1 MTPQTGRQVT
11 VTDIPPAWLLV
22 PPVAATGFLWAMS
35 SHELETS
42 AVVYAFLLLIIP
54 WGSYLYWQQG
64 RRDRLPLFAMVSGAY
79 WVNFALGLFWGQRTF
94 TAALASASFT
104 PTESAITDATW
115 MALVGVVCLW
125 SGMRMP
131 MPIWDP
137 SKLPDILDRR
147 ASWAYVRALL
157 IAGIAFGLSPGTV
170 WIFGAEGRQL
180 MITLTTVVPDVAF
193 VLLFDRYLS
202 GRSAPIDRVLL
213 VTCGAARLLG
223 GLASGWLGPTV
234 GWGVTCGALFLLRR
248 RKFPVIPIALTIVL
262 ILFLQVGKS
271 EFRSMYW
278 SPDQAESG
286 LVDRVQF
293 WVETA
298 ASKWSD
304 ALKSGERTESLG
316 LASQSLQRA
325 SLLTQVAHVL
335 EMTPSQVAFQEGA
348 TYRFLAVTLI
358 PRMLWPDKPT
368 VNDANKFYQ
377 VAYGLTT
384 ESGLDNVS
392 IAVGSLAEG
401 FINFGWAG
409 VVGVMLFIGGVLG
422 VYQRTFVVAESS
434 TLFLAI
440 GLTLVPGFLALE
452 SQLGQ
457 YLGGMIQQMLLTLI
471 VFLPIVRRRVH
482 SNEPT
487 GQQVSRMPVFQ
498 S

>member
-1 MTPQTGRQVT
+1 MTPQTGRHVT
-11 VTDIPPAWLLV
+11 VTDVPPVWLLV

-35 SHELETS
+35 TNELETS
-42 AVVYAFLLLIIP
+42 AVVYAFFLMIMP

-79 WVNFALGLFWGQRTF
+79 WVYFALALFWGQRTF
-94 TAALASASFT
+94 SAAAFA
-104 PTESAITDATW
+104 AITPSESTITEATW

-125 SGMRMP
+125 SGMRVP
-131 MPIWDP
+131 LPIWDP
-137 SKLPDILDRR
+137 SKLPDILDQR
-147 ASWAYVRALL
+147 ASWAYVRAVL
-157 IAGIAFGLSPGTV
+157 IAGVALALRPGTAL
-170 WIFGAEGRQL
+170 ILGAEGRQL

-193 VLLFDRYLS
+193 VLLFDRYLR

-248 RKFPVIPIALTIVL
+248 RRFPVIPIALTIAL

-278 SPDQAESG
+278 GPEQAESG
-286 LVDRVQF
+286 LVERVQF

-409 VVGVMLFIGGVLG
+409 VIGVMLLIGVILG
-422 VYQRTFVVAESS
+422 VYQRTLVVAESS

-457 YLGGMIQQMLLTLI
+457 YLGGIIQQMLLTVA
-471 VFLPIVRRRVH
+471 VFLPIIRRRIH
-482 SNEPT
+482 SNEL
-487 GQQVSRMPVFQ
+487 GGRALAGVPV
-498 S
+498 

>member
-1 MTPQTGRQVT
+1 MTPQTSRHVT
-11 VTDIPPAWLLV
+11 VTDIPPASLLA
-22 PPVAATGFLWAMS
+22 PPLAATGLFWATS
-35 SHELETS
+35 PNELETS
-42 AVVYAFLLLIIP
+42 AVIYAFFLLIIP
-54 WGSYLYWQQG
+54 WGSFLYWHQG
-64 RRDRLPLFAMVSGAY
+64 KRDRLPLFAMVSGAY
-79 WVNFALGLFWGQRTF
+79 WVYFALALFWGQRVF
-94 TAALASASFT
+94 SASLASAAIT
-104 PTESAITDATW
+104 PTESTITDATW

-131 MPIWDP
+131 VSIWDP
-137 SKLPDILDRR
+137 SKLPDILDQR
-147 ASWAYVRALL
+147 ASWAYVRAVL
-157 IAGIAFGLSPGTV
+157 IAGVALGFLPGSV

-202 GRSAPIDRVLL
+202 GRSARIDRVLL

-223 GLASGWLGPTV
+223 GLASGWLGPIV

-248 RKFPVIPIALTIVL
+248 RTFPVVPIALTIAL
-262 ILFLQVGKS
+262 LLFLQVGKG

-278 SPDQAESG
+278 SSEQADTG
-286 LVDRVQF
+286 IVDRVQF
-293 WVETA
+293 WFETA

-304 ALKSGERTESLG
+304 ALQSGERTESLG

-325 SLLTQVAHVL
+325 SLLTQVAHML
-335 EMTPSQVAFQEGA
+335 EMTPSQVPFQEGQ

-358 PRMLWPDKPT
+358 PRALWPDKPT
-368 VNDANKFYQ
+368 VNDANRFYQ
-377 VAYGLTT
+377 VAYGLTA
-384 ESGLDNVS
+384 EKRLDSVS

-409 VVGVMLFIGGVLG
+409 VVGVMLLIGVVLG
-422 VYQRTFVVAESS
+422 VYQRTLVVAESS

-457 YLGGMIQQMLLTLI
+457 YLGGIIQQMLLTLAL
-471 VFLPIVRRRVH
+471 FLPIVRRRIH
-482 SNEPT
+482 TDEPS
-487 GQQVSRMPVFQ
+487 GQRLPHLPVFQ
-498 S
+498 P

>member
-1 MTPQTGRQVT
+1 MTPQTSRHVT
-11 VTDIPPAWLLV
+11 VTDIPPVWLLV

-35 SHELETS
+35 PNELETS
-42 AVVYAFLLLIIP
+42 GVVYAFFLMIIP

-79 WVNFALGLFWGQRTF
+79 WVYFALALFWGQRTF
-94 TAALASASFT
+94 TAAVASAAIT
-104 PTESAITDATW
+104 PTESTITDATW
-115 MALVGVVCLW
+115 MALVGVACLW

-137 SKLPDILDRR
+137 SKLPDILDQR
-147 ASWAYVRALL
+147 ASWAYVRAVL
-157 IAGIAFGLSPGTV
+157 IAGVAFGLRPGTV
-170 WIFGAEGRQL
+170 WILGAEGRQL

-193 VLLFDRYLS
+193 VLLFDRYLR
-202 GRSAPIDRVLL
+202 GRSAPIDRVML

-248 RKFPVIPIALTIVL
+248 RTFPVVPIALTIAL
-262 ILFLQVGKS
+262 LLFLQVGKS
-271 EFRSMYW
+271 EFRSVYW
-278 SPDQAESG
+278 SSEQAETG
-286 LVDRVQF
+286 MVDRVQF
-293 WVETA
+293 WFETA

-304 ALKSGERTESLG
+304 ALRSGERTESLG
-316 LASQSLQRA
+316 LASESLQRA

-335 EMTPSQVAFQEGA
+335 EMTPSQVPFQGGD
-348 TYRFLAVTLI
+348 TYRFMAVTLI
-358 PRMLWPDKPT
+358 PRVLWPDKPT
-368 VNDANKFYQ
+368 VNDANRFYQ
-377 VAYGLTT
+377 VAYGLTA
-384 ESGLDNVS
+384 ENRLDTVS

-409 VVGVMLFIGGVLG
+409 VIGVMLLIGVVLG
-422 VYQRTFVVAESS
+422 VYQRTLVVAESS

-457 YLGGMIQQMLLTLI
+457 YLGGIVQQMLLTLA
-471 VFLPIVRRRVH
+471 VFLPIVRRRIHGDVP
-482 SNEPT
+482 S
-487 GQQVSRMPVFQ
+487 GQRLPHVPVFQ
-498 S
+498 P

>member
-35 SHELETS
+35 TNELETS
-42 AVVYAFLLLIIP
+42 AVVYAFFLMIIP

-79 WVNFALGLFWGQRTF
+79 WVYFALALFWGQRTF
-94 TAALASASFT
+94 SAAAFA
-104 PTESAITDATW
+104 AITPSESTITEATW

-125 SGMRMP
+125 SGMRVP
-131 MPIWDP
+131 MPIWNP
-137 SKLPDILDRR
+137 SKLPDILDHR
-147 ASWAYVRALL
+147 ASWAYVRAVL
-157 IAGIAFGLSPGTV
+157 IAGVALALRPGIV
-170 WIFGAEGRQL
+170 LIFGAEGRQL

-202 GRSAPIDRVLL
+202 GRSVRMDRWIL
-213 VTCGAARLLG
+213 VTCGGAKLLG
-223 GLASGWLGPTV
+223 ALASGWLVRTV
-234 GWGVTCGALFLLRR
+234 WWGVTCGALFLLRR
-248 RKFPVIPIALTIVL
+248 RTFPVVPIALTVAL

-278 SPDQAESG
+278 SSEQTEAG
-286 LVDRVQF
+286 IVDRVQF
-293 WVETA
+293 WFETA
-298 ASKWSD
+298 ASKWGD
-304 ALKSGERTESLG
+304 ALQSDERTESLG

-335 EMTPSQVAFQEGA
+335 EMTPSQVPFQEGG
-348 TYRFLAVTLI
+348 TYRFVAVTLI
-358 PRMLWPDKPT
+358 PRVFWPDKPT

-377 VAYGLTT
+377 VAYGLTA
-384 ESGLDNVS
+384 ESRLDSIS

-409 VVGVMLFIGGVLG
+409 VVGVMLLIGIVLG
-422 VYQRTFVVAESS
+422 IYQRTFVVAESS
-434 TLFLAI
+434 ILFLAI
-440 GLTLVPGFLALE
+440 GLTLVPGFLAVE

-457 YLGGMIQQMLLTLI
+457 YLGGIVQQMLLTVA
-471 VFLPIVRRRVH
+471 VFLPIVRRRIH
-482 SNEPT
+482 NDQPARQRPAHE
-487 GQQVSRMPVFQ
+487 PVFQ